1 MRICI
6 VTHCFPRFKND
17 VFGNWTPDF
26 AQLLLEKGQDVFV
39 LTPRMAIPE
48 TNIEMENWPFRV
60 DYFDWGKG
68 DTRLGNLNLLN
79 PYHFFKLAAF
89 LRNGFLTLRS
99 LVESHNIDLCLSIW
113 AIPAGYLAYRI
124 QKEMGIPYAIWSLG
138 SDINVYGSSPPFRRI
153 IKKVLARADYLF
165 ANSRNLME
173 RISEWSGK
181 SCEFMPTNR
190 VLPKERVTSSE
201 EVEEKNTF
209 VFVGRLEKVKG
220 VDVLIEA
227 VSKLCGE
234 GFHPRLYIVGD
245 GEDRAFLEKAVSD
258 AQLHESIFFKG
269 WASPEEVASYIQAS
283 DAVVIPSRSEGMPV
297 IFWESMQMDTPVI
310 VTDVGDM
317 ADYTREFGVGKV
329 VPPENSN
336 KLKESMRDFMEDKIH
351 IDYDNI
357 KALAEESSLTK
368 AADTF
373 LNTIVPHF
381 HTKNASI

>member
-1 MRICI
+1 MSQAVQSFFQAWTRSRL
-6 VTHCFPRFKND
+6 PESG
-17 VFGNWTPDF
+17 VFHQHIGEN
-26 AQLLLEKGQDVFV
+26 AVLKQD
-39 LTPRMAIPE
+39 
-48 TNIEMENWPFRV
+48 
-60 DYFDWGKG
+60 
-68 DTRLGNLNLLN
+68 
-79 PYHFFKLAAF
+79 
-89 LRNGFLTLRS
+89 
-99 LVESHNIDLCLSIW
+99 
-113 AIPAGYLAYRI
+113 
-124 QKEMGIPYAIWSLG
+124 
-138 SDINVYGSSPPFRRI
+138 
-153 IKKVLARADYLF
+153 
-165 ANSRNLME
+165 
-173 RISEWSGK
+173 
-181 SCEFMPTNR
+181 
-190 VLPKERVTSSE
+190 
-201 EVEEKNTF
+201 
-209 VFVGRLEKVKG
+209 
-220 VDVLIEA
+220 
-227 VSKLCGE
+227 
-234 GFHPRLYIVGD
+234 IVGD

-381 HTKNASI
+381 HTKNASIWNWVGPKYV